1 MIYAFSVLS
10 ETQPAEKGGY
20 FPIVRKDTR
29 KFVEECSEDIRRW
42 LKALR
47 QAGKLV
53 FILTSSQIDYASC
66 LLEVCLG

>member
-20 FPIVRKDTR
+20 FPIVRKDTH